1 MVYKLTFTAG
11 LRRGVRAMSAE
22 RVRELRYEPEE
33 TPPPALA
40 LGLGSQFAMLT
51 VAGIVLTPAIVV
63 RAAGAGEDFLS
74 WAAFAALAIS
84 GTTTILQA
92 VRVGRI
98 GSGHVLLMG
107 TSAAFIAVC
116 VTALAEGGPGLLA
129 TLVTLSALFQFGL
142 STKLSLLRR
151 VLTPTVCG
159 TVIMLIPVTL
169 MPIMFGMLDDV
180 PEGSSP
186 GAAPVS
192 VIVTLLVTV
201 AVTLRATGYWRLWA
215 PVIGIASGCVAA
227 AYYGL
232 YDTRLVADSEWVGLP
247 AGAWPGFDLNFG
259 VAFWSLLPAFVFVT
273 LIGAIETIGDS
284 VAIQRVSRRKPRATE
299 FRVVQGAVAAD
310 GVGNLLS
317 GLAATVPNT
326 TYSSSVSVTDIT
338 GVAARAVG
346 VAIGAVFIVLAFLPK
361 FMSLILAIPGPVV
374 GAYTIV
380 LMSTLFVLGMRVVV
394 EDGTDYRKGIVAG
407 VGFWIGLGFQNELLF
422 ADALGAWSGLL
433 SKGMTSG
440 GLAAIL
446 MTLFLEWSRPRP
458 LRLQTDLNTA
468 AYPKIDK
475 FLAQFA
481 SSRGWD
487 EAMTDRLRAVGE
499 ETLITLIRPSDEGEA
514 ATERRLRISARNDGR
529 AAELEFIAATDKSN
543 IEDRIAVLGDRVT
556 GARAEQEVSLRLLRH
571 LASSVRH
578 QQYHETDV
586 VTVRVES
593 PD

>member
-1 MVYKLTFTAG
+1 MTSTTAAG
-11 LRRGVRAMSAE
+11 
-22 RVRELRYEPEE
+22 VRELRYEPEE
-33 TPPPALA
+33 RPPPALA
-40 LGLGSQFAMLT
+40 LGLGFQFAMLT

-63 RAAGAGEDFLS
+63 RAAEGGEDFVS

-84 GTTTILQA
+84 GVTTVLQA
-92 VRVGRI
+92 VRVGRV

-116 VTALAEGGPGLLA
+116 VTAIVEGGPGLLA
-129 TLVTLSALFQFGL
+129 TLVTVSALFQFGL
-142 STKLSLLRR
+142 STRLSLLRR

-169 MPIMFGMLDDV
+169 MPIMFGMLADAPDGA
-180 PEGSSP
+180 PP
-186 GAAPVS
+186 AAAPVC
-192 VIVTLLVTV
+192 VLVTLVVTV
-201 AVTLRATGYWRLWA
+201 GVTLRAAGVWRLWA
-215 PVIGIASGCVAA
+215 PVIGISAGCLAA
-227 AYYGL
+227 GAYGI
-232 YDTRLVADSEWVGLP
+232 YDTRLVAEADWIGLP
-247 AGAWPGFDLNFG
+247 AGAWPGFDLHFG

-284 VAIQRVSRRKPRATE
+284 VAIQRVSRRKPRATD

-346 VAIGAVFIVLAFLPK
+346 VHIGAIFVVLAFLPK
-361 FMSLILAIPGPVV
+361 FMALILAIPGPVV

-380 LMSTLFVLGMRVVV
+380 LMATLFVLGMRVVV
-394 EDGTDYRKGIVAG
+394 EDGVDYRKGIVAG
-407 VGFWIGLGFQNELLF
+407 VGFWVGLGFQNGLIF

-433 SKGMTSG
+433 GNGMTSG

-446 MTLFLEWSRPRP
+446 MTLFLELSRPRP
-458 LRLQTDLNTA
+458 HRLRTALNTD
-468 AYPKIDK
+468 AYPALDA
-475 FLAQFA
+475 FLTEFA
-481 SSRGWD
+481 AARGWSK
-487 EAMTDRLRAVGE
+487 AMTERLRAVGE
-499 ETLITLIRPSDEGEA
+499 ETLLTLIRQDDDGP
-514 ATERRLRISARNDGR
+514 ERHLRLSARNDGR
-529 AAELEFIAATDKSN
+529 AAELEFIAAAGESN
-543 IEDRIAVLGDRVT
+543 IEDRMALLGDRVT
-556 GARAEQEVSLRLLRH
+556 GQGAEQEVSLRLLRH

-593 PD
+593 PA

>member
-1 MVYKLTFTAG
+1 MTATAD
-11 LRRGVRAMSAE
+11 RT
-22 RVRELRYEPEE
+22 REVRYEPEE
-33 TPPPALA
+33 RPPPALT
-40 LGLGSQFAMLT
+40 LGLGLQFAMLT

-63 RAAGAGEDFLS
+63 RAADAGEEFLS

-84 GTTTILQA
+84 GITTVLQA
-92 VRVGRI
+92 IRVRRV

-129 TLVTLSALFQFGL
+129 TLVTISALFQFGL

-151 VLTPTVCG
+151 ILTPTVCG
-159 TVIMLIPVTL
+159 TVLMLIPVTL
-169 MPIMFGMLDDV
+169 MPIMFGMLTDV
-180 PEGSSP
+180 PEGAP
-186 GAAPVS
+186 PAAAPLS
-192 VIVTLLVTV
+192 VTVTLVMTV
-201 AVTLRATGYWRLWA
+201 AVMLRATGYWRLWA
-215 PVIGIASGCVAA
+215 PVIGIAAGCAA
-227 AYYGL
+227 AASYGL
-232 YDTRLVADSEWVGLP
+232 YDTRLMAEAGWVGLP
-247 AGAWPGFDLNFG
+247 AGAWPGFDVSLG

-284 VAIQRVSRRKPRATE
+284 VAIQRVSYRKPRATD

-338 GVAARAVG
+338 GVASRAVG
-346 VAIGAVFIVLAFLPK
+346 VAIGATFLVLAFLPK
-361 FMSLILAIPGPVV
+361 FMALLLAIPAPVV

-394 EDGTDYRKGIVAG
+394 EDGVDYRKGAIAG
-407 VGFWIGLGFQNELLF
+407 VGFWVGLGFQNELIF
-422 ADALGAWSGLL
+422 AEALGAWSGLL
-433 SKGMTSG
+433 GNGMTSG

-446 MTLFLEWSRPRP
+446 MTLFLDLSRPRP
-458 LRLQTDLNTA
+458 RRLRAALNA
-468 AYPKIDK
+468 DAYPKIDT
-475 FLAQFA
+475 FLTQFA
-481 SSRGWD
+481 VSCGWG

-499 ETLITLIRPSDEGEA
+499 EMLLTLIRPGQEGE
-514 ATERRLRISARNDGR
+514 TFVQRQLEISVRNDGR
-529 AAELEFIAATDKSN
+529 AAELEFIAATDESN
-543 IEDRIAVLGDRVT
+543 IEDRIAVLGDRVS
-556 GARAEQEVSLRLLRH
+556 GVQAEEEISLRLLRH

-578 QQYHETDV
+578 QQYHDTDV

-593 PD
+593 L